1 MRANDDD
8 SWESEASAGC
18 EVDSAPPALRL
29 PAVRTAEALVAEQQ
43 AHLGAGPSRELTA
56 FTTDGEGAALP
67 VAIRSRLAASATAR
81 LGALRAAGVSREGL
95 GKALVE
101 LAQDEH
107 REEVAAFE
115 SALRSHARAEARH
128 EAGRWST
135 PRALEERAERLV
147 EGLRNT
153 SEVRGHKL
161 ALERRAKDLERA
173 WQLLAVHQRFAE
185 ARGRACPMYKHNFV
199 RADGLVESIRRTAH
213 YWVEMQDGRR
223 VGALRHRREGGYRFE
238 PATRMDRRLT
248 AALRERFGW
257 ERFYDP
263 DTDAIAISKFV
274 DDWEAAARAAKA
286 RAARDDYAG
295 QPAQERS
302 VANRGQSAL
311 GFAAIVGDDREV
323 GRGVRLSGERSNV
336 S

>member
-1 MRANDDD
+1 MRPNDDD
-8 SWESEASAGC
+8 SWESEASAGS

-29 PAVRTAEALVAEQQ
+29 PAVRTAETLVAEQQ
-43 AHLGAGPSRELTA
+43 AHLGAGASRELPA
-56 FTTDGEGAALP
+56 FTTDAEDAALP
-67 VAIRSRLAASATAR
+67 VAIRSQLAASATTR
-81 LGALRAAGVSREGL
+81 LSALRAAGISREGL

-115 SALRSHARAEARH
+115 STLRSHARAEARH

-135 PRALEERAERLV
+135 PRRLEERAERLL

-173 WQLLAVHQRFAE
+173 WQLLAVDQRFAE

-213 YWVEMQDGRR
+213 YWVEMRDGRR
-223 VGALRHRREGGYRFE
+223 VGALRRRREGGYRFE
-238 PATRMDRRLT
+238 PATRMDRRLAT
-248 AALRERFGW
+248 ALRARFGW

-274 DDWEAAARAAKA
+274 HDWEAATRAATA
-286 RAARDDYAG
+286 REARED
-295 QPAQERS
+295 
-302 VANRGQSAL
+302 
-311 GFAAIVGDDREV
+311 FAHQTEETPLAV
-323 GRGVRLSGERSNV
+323 GVRQHALALVERGPDGHV
-336 S
+336 CGGADAVVG